1 MDIEIF
7 VHGVP
12 NGQSFWGK
20 EEDRNYFGN
29 FYGQSN
35 SDAVKY
41 LIQTR
46 SSNGKTYCYYNYL
59 VYQNVIGSDG
69 REGSYFGLSIR
80 FDAYCKDFIGIYK
93 ILDTVFTAHVLNKIL
108 KFQNGNYKYIIADF
122 VSASEMMGNIKEA
135 IWQLLQ
141 STLTN
146 ESVCSLGSF
155 AVGGGSLPTGNLYEI
170 TANDV
175 EATVK
180 QYGKIALSPYY
191 PTVREKGMA
200 QQYDSKLQS
209 VKQQYEERYS
219 AEINAKEQ
227 TNRSLNN
234 SLASVQR
241 ECTKLQESIAQ
252 KDKIIAQK
260 VSDITNLEY
269 QIKQIGQT
277 QKAIKNLNLIK
288 APIAEL
294 ANILGGQKVHGR
306 EENIKQKKEN
316 PFSVKG
322 LISLANLAMLLVV
335 LIVVISLLF
344 KVSPKENKS
353 VDSFEDLQDSISILN
368 GEIENLK
375 SQLSQTENENTSI
388 GQVTNPFGMPNTST
402 KVRISVTGYNE
413 GKKAYLQ
420 KDIAYVVTVL
430 DSQNPDDGS
439 WSISGGRIE
448 GDIKGR
454 SIKFVPESDD
464 KVTITYT
471 NPNGENKSRSLIVQ
485 N

>member
-12 NGQSFWGK
+12 YGQSFSGK
-20 EEDRNYFGN
+20 EEDRDYFGN

-59 VYQNVIGSDG
+59 VYQNVIDSDG

-80 FDAYCKDFIGIYK
+80 FDVYCKDFIGIYK
-93 ILDTVFTAHVLNKIL
+93 ILDAVFTTHVLNKIL
-108 KFQNGNYKYIIADF
+108 KVQNGNYKYIIADF
-122 VSASEMMGNIKEA
+122 VSASKMMDNIKDV

-146 ESVCSLGSF
+146 ESVYGLGGF
-155 AVGGGSLPTGNLYEI
+155 AIGGGSLPTGNLYEI

-180 QYGKIALSPYY
+180 RYGKIALSPYY

-209 VKQQYEERYS
+209 VKQQYEERYR
-219 AEINAKEQ
+219 AGI
-227 TNRSLNN
+227 
-234 SLASVQR
+234 R
-241 ECTKLQESIAQ
+241 ERTKLQEFIAQ

-260 VSDITNLEY
+260 ESAITDLKD

-277 QKAIKNLNLIK
+277 QKAIKNLDLIK
-288 APIAEL
+288 SPIAEL
-294 ANILGGQKVHGR
+294 ANILEGQKVHGR
-306 EENIKQKKEN
+306 EESIKQKKEN

-335 LIVVISLLF
+335 LIVVVSLLF

-353 VDSFEDLQDSISILN
+353 VDSFEVLQDSISILN

-375 SQLSQTENENTSI
+375 SQLSLTENENTST
-388 GQVTNPFGMPNTST
+388 GQVTNPFSSENTST

-413 GKKAYLQ
+413 GTRAYLR
-420 KDIAYVVTVL
+420 KDTTYVAKVL
-430 DSQNPDDGS
+430 DSKNPDDGF
-439 WSISGGRIE
+439 WSISGGRII
-448 GDIKGR
+448 GDSKGR
-454 SIKFVPESDD
+454 SIKFVPESDN

-471 NPNGENKSRSLIVQ
+471 NPNGENNRFSLIVQ